1 MLTGFEKNCT
11 LVCNSWCST
20 GEPMGSVTKKSSRVF
35 SALLALSLLLPMVA
49 EARVSSVT
57 LAASRMRSHSFR
69 LHSGRH
75 HSFVSHASKRHRA
88 KHKRAYA
95 HLVSRSEMAVLVE
108 SENGNVI
115 SEQRSDVA
123 FNPASVVKLIT
134 AYAALKTFSP
144 NHRFATDIYLE
155 GELDEETGTLTG
167 DAYVEG
173 IDPDFRSSDAQEI
186 SKGLRAFGV
195 KKITGKLIVSP
206 QFSMHWSG
214 NSLQSAHSLAAAL
227 KRGSNHISIKGPVV
241 LGSVSPQAQK
251 VYSHQSE
258 PLKHMLKHML
268 SHSINPLSEQ
278 LGRAVGGV
286 KRLEE
291 IAAAEHGMGPNAVS
305 LSSAS
310 GLGINRVTA
319 KQMMVLLKALRREL
333 QNSGLDFGDILP
345 LAGIESG
352 TMDRRFTGAQ
362 ERGSVIAKTG
372 TLTTTDGGVSALAGI
387 MRADKEDLYFII
399 FCWRGSVNGF
409 RSKQDHMIRQIQ
421 ATRGGPRKFDNRVA
435 NSSL

>member
-1 MLTGFEKNCT
+1 
-11 LVCNSWCST
+11 
-20 GEPMGSVTKKSSRVF
+20 MGSVTKKSSRVF

-241 LGSVSPQAQK
+241 LGSVSPQAQR
-251 VYSHQSE
+251 STATN
-258 PLKHMLKHML
+258 L
-268 SHSINPLSEQ
+268 SL
-278 LGRAVGGV
+278 
-286 KRLEE
+286 
-291 IAAAEHGMGPNAVS
+291 
-305 LSSAS
+305 
-310 GLGINRVTA
+310 
-319 KQMMVLLKALRREL
+319 
-333 QNSGLDFGDILP
+333 
-345 LAGIESG
+345 
-352 TMDRRFTGAQ
+352 
-362 ERGSVIAKTG
+362 
-372 TLTTTDGGVSALAGI
+372 
-387 MRADKEDLYFII
+387 
-399 FCWRGSVNGF
+399 
-409 RSKQDHMIRQIQ
+409 
-421 ATRGGPRKFDNRVA
+421 
-435 NSSL
+435 

>member
-1 MLTGFEKNCT
+1 MLTGFEKKYL
-11 LVCNSWCST
+11 LVCISWCST

-35 SALLALSLLLPMVA
+35 SALLALSLLLPMAA

-57 LAASRMRSHSFR
+57 LAASRMRSHSFKM
-69 LHSGRH
+69 HSGRH
-75 HSFVSHASKRHRA
+75 HSAIRTGKRHRS
-88 KHKRAYA
+88 KKRRTYA
-95 HLVSRSEMAVLVE
+95 RAVSRSEMAVLVE
-108 SENGNVI
+108 SESGSVI
-115 SEQRSDVA
+115 SEQMSDVA

-144 NHRFATDIYLE
+144 THRFATNVFLE
-155 GELDEETGTLTG
+155 GELDEETGILTG
-167 DAYVEG
+167 DAYVDG
-173 IDPDFRSSDAQEI
+173 IDPDFRSSDAAEI

-195 KKITGKLIVSP
+195 KKITGKLVVSP

-214 NSLQSAHSLAAAL
+214 NPLQSARSLESAL
-227 KRGSNHISIKGPVV
+227 KRGSNRITVGGPVV
-241 LGSVSPQAQK
+241 LGAVSPQAQK
-251 VYSHQSE
+251 VYTHESE

-278 LGRAVGGV
+278 LGRAIGGV

-291 IAAAEHGMGPNAVS
+291 IASSERGMIPNAVS

-319 KQMMVLLKALRREL
+319 KQMMVLLKALRKEL
-333 QNSGLDFGDILP
+333 QNTGLDLGDILP

-435 NSSL
+435 HSTI

>member
-1 MLTGFEKNCT
+1 
-11 LVCNSWCST
+11 
-20 GEPMGSVTKKSSRVF
+20 MGSVTKKSSRVF